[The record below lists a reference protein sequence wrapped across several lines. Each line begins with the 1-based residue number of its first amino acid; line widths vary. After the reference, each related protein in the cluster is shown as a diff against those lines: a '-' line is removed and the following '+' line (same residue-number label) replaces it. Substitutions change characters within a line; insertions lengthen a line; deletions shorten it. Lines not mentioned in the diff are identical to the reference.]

1 MVMMSISEFKMSD
14 EASSSTEVMNSVH
27 PRNSYIAIHINA
39 LSSKVQVWKKQ
50 LGEYFDEEG
59 TRKIE
64 CHELQQLIPISA
76 RF

>member
-39 LSSKVQVWKKQ
+39 LSSKVQV
-50 LGEYFDEEG
+50 
-59 TRKIE
+59 
-64 CHELQQLIPISA
+64 
-76 RF
+76 